1 MDQTNVNV
9 IQVVVKSCTM
19 FNEFRLVICNIFSV
33 VSYIKLRLKYFF
45 YRKPL
50 PVPIHES
57 YLELSKNDKFDS
69 FTIVK
74 FRSISYFPYMLKRQF
89 TETDFI
95 AYTGGAFGLF
105 LGISIMSFVEVFYYF
120 TIRLLFAYVRNK
132 RKNKKVRGELI
143 EVLDKTKSKLS
154 YVKFYFSISTVHG
167 MIQIIMDH
175 RNFIERYVDG
185 I

>member
-1 MDQTNVNV
+1 
-9 IQVVVKSCTM
+9 
-19 FNEFRLVICNIFSV
+19 
-33 VSYIKLRLKYFF
+33 
-45 YRKPL
+45 
-50 PVPIHES
+50 
-57 YLELSKNDKFDS
+57 
-69 FTIVK
+69 
-74 FRSISYFPYMLKRQF
+74 MLKRQF
-89 TETDFI
+89 TEVDFI

-120 TIRLLFAYVRNK
+120 TIRLLFAYVRDK
-132 RKNKKVRGELI
+132 RKNRKVRGELI

-185 I
+185 IASNCYQNCFKTFFRMFWTLCLVFSLLYCGITSYEMYEKLEQATVAITYDSDERSVENVGYFIVFHLKTLSKK